1 MQKETFLHEL
11 DTRLPDLVQ
20 STSVRR
26 QSQPIMSCQTRCLL
40 FARMPLKF
48 EKLHIFDIQ
57 VVRTIMNNLLEY
69 PNGDL
74 Q

>member
-1 MQKETFLHEL
+1 MFQSNDENSFTLLAGISNMATRGCIPILSTFI
-11 DTRLPDLVQ
+11 
-20 STSVRR
+20 
-26 QSQPIMSCQTRCLL
+26 PI
-40 FARMPLKF
+40 ARMLLKF